1 MLVATRKGDNVMLR
15 KKIISGLLIG
25 SVLLGVAACSKGKD
39 KDNTNQD
46 TGLIPVSDT
55 NGTGGNSVSGN
66 NGSSDSGA
74 SGADPGSDITLD
86 SGSGSSGGGISSA
99 DMVQVP
105 ASENVL
111 FKYTYHNMAW
121 SWQSSVTFILCNG
134 DVYTFEDNISAR
146 MSQNANETEL
156 SYIREYAEP
165 TAHLSRIALTE
176 LYNACL
182 KVDPNVSTTMESTGN
197 DMGEY
202 KFVYVD
208 QETFEEIP
216 ITITGDWTLKTDDP
230 ALNYAMELVD
240 KTLASIPLRNVK
252 LQLYLNSTLINV
264 PYDGSA
270 LVGTHLVF
278 TDFDE
283 LIEFCEDYGVEIGMN
298 EETRTLWKQ
307 AKYMLL
313 QVFDT
318 DRRADGVLIRNDSE
332 LRILPTLSEYEYDPY
347 LDGKICVAIWRFDEF
362 EEGKYV
368 DENGDPWEVYGETEQ
383 V

>member
-1 MLVATRKGDNVMLR
+1 MYSAICR
-15 KKIISGLLIG
+15 LL
-25 SVLLGVAACSKGKD
+25 
-39 KDNTNQD
+39 
-46 TGLIPVSDT
+46 
-55 NGTGGNSVSGN
+55 
-66 NGSSDSGA
+66 
-74 SGADPGSDITLD
+74 
-86 SGSGSSGGGISSA
+86 SA
-99 DMVQVP
+99 
-105 ASENVL
+105 
-111 FKYTYHNMAW
+111 FY
-121 SWQSSVTFILCNG
+121 
-134 DVYTFEDNISAR
+134 
-146 MSQNANETEL
+146 
-156 SYIREYAEP
+156 
-165 TAHLSRIALTE
+165 
-176 LYNACL
+176 
-182 KVDPNVSTTMESTGN
+182 
-197 DMGEY
+197 
-202 KFVYVD
+202 
-208 QETFEEIP
+208 
-216 ITITGDWTLKTDDP
+216 
-230 ALNYAMELVD
+230 

>member
-1 MLVATRKGDNVMLR
+1 MLR